1 MAGTPA
7 TTANEASSS
16 LGSTGRESGTATH
29 ANETGV
35 QFPSASRARRQESSG
50 VQFPPA
56 AQNGNRRAED
66 APAAAPSGV
75 PPGVQFPPA
84 AQPEVMRAA
93 EKDELYAASL
103 GDMCH
108 DVIGSQL
115 GHRVAGQW
123 GGQIRMAARCL
134 YYLVTTGAGSR
145 TLGEEYCDI
154 LQVSGSYNL
163 PPTPA
168 RRLSLVLLHA
178 LLPAM
183 AAHISARAAVRGRA
197 LAAAGEAGFGSSGDS
212 RSGSDS
218 SSGAAASGA
227 GGAASGAGAMA
238 VGVNWWRQWMQQVR
252 EGVRAMGRRALVVWA
267 GVAARGGDVVMLLGR
282 AHLLLFYWHGTY
294 LHLAKRATGV
304 RYIYTAQPP
313 AYSPRYHMLAFFL
326 FIQLAILS
334 SDWLRRSLLQQRP
347 LAHPLPLA
355 GPQPVL
361 DAPAESST
369 GWSAEEASQES
380 QNEREEENEA
390 SGRCS
395 LCLATRCHPTCCPCG
410 HIFCWGCIAEWC
422 NEKPECPLCRSPAP
436 HSSLVPLHHAA
447 F

>member
-1 MAGTPA
+1 MSATAAHNVSSRRPDSPA
-7 TTANEASSS
+7 AASPLTAS
-16 LGSTGRESGTATH
+16 
-29 ANETGV
+29 
-35 QFPSASRARRQESSG
+35 
-50 VQFPPA
+50 PPA
-56 AQNGNRRAED
+56 A
-66 APAAAPSGV
+66 S
-75 PPGVQFPPA
+75 PGVQFPPA

-108 DVIGSQL
+108 DAIGSQL

-123 GGQIRMAARCL
+123 GGPIRVAARCL

-154 LQVSGSYNL
+154 VQVSGSYNL

-168 RRLSLVLLHA
+168 RRLSLVLLHS
-178 LLPAM
+178 LLPAV
-183 AAHISARAAVRGRA
+183 AAHRLRER
-197 LAAAGEAGFGSSGDS
+197 
-212 RSGSDS
+212 
-218 SSGAAASGA
+218 
-227 GGAASGAGAMA
+227 
-238 VGVNWWRQWMQQVR
+238 VR
-252 EGVRAMGRRALVVWA
+252 EMGRRALVVWA
-267 GVAARGGDVVMLLGR
+267 GLAARGGDVLMLLGR
-282 AHLLLFYWHGTY
+282 AHLLLFYWHGAY
-294 LHLAKRATGV
+294 LHVAKRVTGV

-334 SDWLRRSLLQQRP
+334 SDWLRRSLLQRTP
-347 LAHPLPLA
+347 LAHAVPLPTTGSQA
-355 GPQPVL
+355 AAT
-361 DAPAESST
+361 APPESSK
-369 GWSAEEASQES
+369 GWGAEEEASQEPQEGEAEGEAGS
-380 QNEREEENEA
+380 EA

-395 LCLATRCHPTCCPCG
+395 LCLAARSHPTCCPCG

-436 HSSLVPLHHAA
+436 HSSLLPLHHAA